1 MAEVVVKELS
11 KRFGNVAAVRGISF
25 DVKDMEFVVLLGP
38 SGCGKTTTMRM
49 IAGLETPDTG
59 RVEIGGVDVTF
70 MAPRDRNIGMVFERY
85 ALYPHLSVFE
95 NIAYPLHV
103 RHYREADV
111 RKRVDEVAATL
122 RISELLRRRVTQLSG
137 GQMQRVAIGRAIIR
151 DAALFLLD
159 EPISHLD
166 AKLRSHMRGELKRIQ
181 KEIRATAILVT
192 HDQLEAMSMGDR
204 IAVMNEGVFQ
214 QFDTP
219 ARIFNLP
226 ANTFVANFVGE
237 PSMNFIPCSLA
248 RTAGTLSLEGKGFK
262 VSVSETWFNRSKAAG
277 RTDGGLTLG
286 IRPEHLRIHTGRA
299 NGTSNLVEGK
309 IYIVEPL
316 GTEVIYDVEIGDRVV
331 RVKAMTDHV
340 KDLVVDMGDS
350 VRVEFPPN
358 SFYLFDE
365 RTGETLAQAGFAM
378 ANGEVR

>member
-1 MAEVVVKELS
+1 MAVVVVKELS
-11 KRFGNVAAVRGISF
+11 KRFGNVKAVNGISF
-25 DVKDMEFVVLLGP
+25 DVRDMEFVVLLGP

-103 RHYREADV
+103 RHYHEADI
-111 RKRVDEVAATL
+111 RKRVDEVAGTL

-192 HDQLEAMSMGDR
+192 HDQIEAMSMGDR
-204 IAVMNEGVFQ
+204 IAVLNEGLIQ

-219 ARIFNLP
+219 EKIFNLP
-226 ANTFVANFVGE
+226 SNTFVANFVGE
-237 PSMNFIPCSLA
+237 PSMNFIPCSPSRSGGA
-248 RTAGTLSLEGKGFK
+248 LSLEGKGFK
-262 VSVSETWFNRSKAAG
+262 VTVREAWFNKSKAAG
-277 RTDGGLTLG
+277 RVDSGLTLG
-286 IRPEHLRIHTGRA
+286 IRPEHLRLRPAGA
-299 NGTSNLVEGK
+299 NGTPNLVDGK

-316 GTEVIYDVEIGDRVV
+316 GTEIIFDVEIGDKVV
-331 RVKAMTDHV
+331 RVKTMTDNV
-340 KDLVVDMGDS
+340 KDLAVDMGDP
-350 VRVEFPPN
+350 VRVEFPAS
-358 SFYLFDE
+358 SFYLFDD
-365 RTGETLAQAGFAM
+365 RTGETLAQAEFAT
-378 ANGEVR
+378 ASEEAR

>member
-1 MAEVVVKELS
+1 MSEVVVKELS
-11 KRFGNVAAVRGISF
+11 KRFGNVTAVNGISF

-49 IAGLETPDTG
+49 IAGLETPDSG
-59 RVEIGGVDVTF
+59 RVEIGGTDVTF

-103 RHYREADV
+103 RRLGQADIK
-111 RKRVDEVAATL
+111 KRVDEVAATL
-122 RISELLRRRVTQLSG
+122 RISDLLRRRVTQLSG

-181 KEIRATAILVT
+181 KEIHATAILVT

-204 IAVMNEGVFQ
+204 IAVLNEGVIQ

-219 ARIFNLP
+219 AKIFNLP
-226 ANTFVANFVGE
+226 ANRFVANFVGE
-237 PSMNFIPCSLA
+237 PSMNFIPCSAA
-248 RTAGTLSLEGKGFK
+248 RSGGVFRLQGKGF
-262 VSVSETWFNRSKAAG
+262 SIEASEPWFTGSAAAG
-277 RTDGGLTLG
+277 RSDNELTLG
-286 IRPEHLRIHTGRA
+286 IRPEHLKLYPAGA
-299 NGTSNLVEGK
+299 SGVANLVPGK

-316 GTEVIYDVEIGDRVV
+316 GTEIIYDVEIGDRIV
-331 RVKAMTDHV
+331 RVKALTDHV
-340 KDLVVDMGDS
+340 KDLKVDMGDP
-350 VRVEFPPN
+350 VGVEFPST

-365 RTGETLAQAGFAM
+365 RTGKTLAQAQFAT
-378 ANGEVR
+378 GHRGSR